1 MTTQTCVSTLALRH
15 LVLANRPVKQLSDLR
30 APMAEI
36 LETLGQRLA
45 LLQKYE
51 ARYGP
56 LDGAGD
62 TSAATAAITISA
74 PTPAPP
80 LHTSLNS
87 LQVTI
92 PQPAS
97 GSPSA
102 SAGSG
107 VNTPESSPY

>member
-1 MTTQTCVSTLALRH
+1 M
-15 LVLANRPVKQLSDLR
+15 SD
-30 APMAEI
+30 I

-56 LDGAGD
+56 LDGPGAKSAG
-62 TSAATAAITISA
+62 TASITISA
-74 PTPAPP
+74 PTPAP
-80 LHTSLNS
+80 NS

-92 PQPAS
+92 PQPPS
-97 GSPSA
+97 GSGSA

>member
-1 MTTQTCVSTLALRH
+1 MS
-15 LVLANRPVKQLSDLR
+15 
-30 APMAEI
+30 EI
-36 LETLGQRLA
+36 LGALADRLA

-56 LDGAGD
+56 LDGPGAPPP
-62 TSAATAAITISA
+62 TTITISA
-74 PTPAPP
+74 PTP
-80 LHTSLNS
+80 LNT

-97 GSPSA
+97 GSGSA

>member
-15 LVLANRPVKQLSDLR
+15 LVLTHHPVKQLSDLR
-30 APMAEI
+30 APMSEI
-36 LETLGQRLA
+36 LETLSERMA

-62 TSAATAAITISA
+62 KSATTTTITVSA
-74 PTPAPP
+74 PTPAP
-80 LHTSLNS
+80 NN

-97 GSPSA
+97 GSGSA